1 MKGKAMTT
9 DTQTQP
15 PARSILSRLT
25 PALVP
30 FLALFTALLIG
41 AIIIWA
47 SGADP
52 IAAYSALFAGALG
65 SPTAIANTIAKAT
78 PYMIAGLAV
87 ALGFRSGLFNIGAE
101 GQMYAGALIGV
112 VIGTNPATQNLP
124 SFILVPLVIVGGA
137 IGGTLY
143 GAIPGFLKAR
153 TGAHEV
159 INTIMLNFVAFR
171 LTDWLIRSKE
181 PIILRD
187 PIATVDRTSDVWAN
201 ATLPRLIEGTELHAG
216 ILIALALVFFIWW
229 LLFKTTIGFEL
240 RTVGTN
246 PDAAKYAGMN
256 VGRNIIVAMALS
268 GGLAGIAG
276 VGEVVGGPG
285 ELTPGLFAGIGFDSI
300 AVALLAKS
308 NPLAIIP
315 AALLWGGLLNGAQ
328 LMQVRASLS
337 IDVIKMI
344 QALIIMFVSADQI
357 IRWIYR
363 LRAKDSDGQAVFARG
378 WGS

>member
-1 MKGKAMTT
+1 MTIE
-9 DTQTQP
+9 TQP
-15 PARSILSRLT
+15 TAPAPGLLRRLT

-65 SPTAIANTIAKAT
+65 SPTAIANTFAKAT

-101 GQMYAGALIGV
+101 GQMYAGALVGV
-112 VIGTNPATQNLP
+112 VIGTNPATQTLP
-124 SFILVPLVIVGGA
+124 SFILLPLVILGGA
-137 IGGTLY
+137 LGGLLY
-143 GAIPGFLKAR
+143 GAIPGILKAR
-153 TGAHEV
+153 TGSHEV

-171 LTDWLIRSKE
+171 LTDWLIRSKD

-187 PIATVDRTSDVWAN
+187 PIATVDRTADVWAG
-201 ATLPRLIEGTELHAG
+201 ATLPKLIQGTELHAG
-216 ILIALALVFFIWW
+216 IIIAVALVFLIWW

-256 VGRNIIVAMALS
+256 VGRNIILAMALS
-268 GGLAGIAG
+268 GGLAGMAG
-276 VGEVVGGPG
+276 VGEVVGGSG

-308 NPLAIIP
+308 NPIAIIP

-328 LMQVRASLS
+328 LMQIRASLS

-357 IRWIYR
+357 IRLLYR
-363 LRAKDSDGQAVFARG
+363 LRTKDGDGQPVFARG

>member
-1 MKGKAMTT
+1 MTS
-9 DTQTQP
+9 QVQP
-15 PARSILSRLT
+15 QAPSRSLLRRLT

-41 AIIIWA
+41 ALIIWG

-65 SPTAIANTIAKAT
+65 SPNALANTVAKAT

-101 GQMYAGALIGV
+101 GQMYAGALVGVMIG
-112 VIGTNPATQNLP
+112 INPATQNLP
-124 SFILVPLVIVGGA
+124 WFILLPLVIIGGA
-137 IGGTLY
+137 IGGMLY

-171 LTDWLIRSKE
+171 LTDWLIRSKD
-181 PIILRD
+181 PFILRD
-187 PIATVDRTSDVWAN
+187 PTATVDRTPDVWAA
-201 ATLPRLIEGTELHAG
+201 ATLPRLIPGTELHAG

-256 VGRNIIVAMALS
+256 VGRNIILAMALS
-268 GGLAGIAG
+268 GGVAGIAG

-308 NPLAIIP
+308 NPIAIIP

-344 QALIIMFVSADQI
+344 QALIIMFVAADQI
-357 IRWIYR
+357 IRWLYR
-363 LRAKDSDGQAVFARG
+363 LRKTDGEDQAIFARG

>member
-1 MKGKAMTT
+1 MTT
-9 DTQTQP
+9 ETQT
-15 PARSILSRLT
+15 PAPAPSLLRRFT

-52 IAAYSALFAGALG
+52 VAAYSALFAGALG
-65 SPTAIANTIAKAT
+65 SPTAIANTFAKAT

-101 GQMYAGALIGV
+101 GQMYAGALVGV
-112 VIGTNPATQNLP
+112 VLGTNPLTQNLP
-124 SFILVPLVIVGGA
+124 SFILIPLVILGGA
-137 IGGTLY
+137 VGGTLY
-143 GAIPGFLKAR
+143 GAIPGILKAR

-171 LTDWLIRSKE
+171 LTDWLIRSKD

-187 PIATVDRTSDVWAN
+187 PVATVDRTADVWAG
-201 ATLPRLIEGTELHAG
+201 ATLPKLVSGTELHAG
-216 ILIALALVFFIWW
+216 IIIAIGLVFLIWW

-256 VGRNIIVAMALS
+256 VGRNIILAMALS

-308 NPLAIIP
+308 NPIAIIP

-328 LMQVRASLS
+328 LMQIRASLS

-357 IRWIYR
+357 IRWLYR
-363 LRAKDSDGQAVFARG
+363 LRTKEGEGQAVFARG

>member
-1 MKGKAMTT
+1 MTT
-9 DTQTQP
+9 ETQTPAQP
-15 PARSILSRLT
+15 PSVLRRLT
-25 PALVP
+25 SALVP

-65 SPTAIANTIAKAT
+65 SPTAIANTFAKAT

-101 GQMYAGALIGV
+101 GQMYAGALVGV

-124 SFILVPLVIVGGA
+124 SLILVPLVILGGAVGGM
-137 IGGTLY
+137 LY

-187 PIATVDRTSDVWAN
+187 PIATVDRTADVWAG
-201 ATLPRLIEGTELHAG
+201 ATLPKLIEGTELHAG
-216 ILIALALVFFIWW
+216 IIIAVALVFLVWW

-256 VGRNIIVAMALS
+256 VGRNIILAMALS
-268 GGLAGIAG
+268 GGLAGMAG
-276 VGEVVGGPG
+276 IGEVAGGPG

-328 LMQVRASLS
+328 LMQIRADLS

-357 IRWIYR
+357 IRWLYR
-363 LRAKDSDGQAVFARG
+363 LRTKNGEGQAVFARG